1 MTRIRKTKETSGD
14 LLVQSPLQVLGSSIK
29 SASESLHYLKTNNYL
44 NFRGEMV
51 CLETL
56 VDSQIKI
63 SSWQF
68 MEAILALSSCKSALL
83 AWNIPPTGYVRGHCF
98 LCAPLYGSLLYRQ
111 KG

>member
-29 SASESLHYLKTNNYL
+29 
-44 NFRGEMV
+44 GEMV